1 MPSIEINEYD
11 VDKCVANT
19 FSVNLTVDQIS
30 EIVSYAP
37 QLIVEYRSQRNLDY
51 IDELYESLV
60 DAEILSST

>member
-1 MPSIEINEYD
+1 MANWTFLTHHGH
-11 VDKCVANT
+11 VLVAV
-19 FSVNLTVDQIS
+19 SQSADLTVDQIS
-30 EIVSYAP
+30 EIVSYAA